1 MGNNDDCFP
10 ICYNETVNYPNSI
23 WKSQD
28 LLKNYLPIFIY
39 ETITVVFSSRLV
51 YYLLRPL
58 SQPHL
63 VSDLLILLAVS
74 TIAQVGL
81 IFYVF
86 MAGLEMN
93 LDFVLRA
100 PKKPTII
107 AICSTL
113 IPMILGTGIYSLVII
128 VDKKFLK
135 NYVETYEYNRPQC
148 YFIWSMVLSIT
159 GFPVLANILVDLK
172 LLYTR
177 LGKLAL
183 TVATHNDFYNWIMFA
198 LVFPF
203 LVNGYRAIFSMLCV
217 IAFILL
223 SHFVLRP
230 LLEKIVAKK
239 PNKHDWTNYQL
250 SFVIMGLFA
259 STGLTD
265 ILGVNPLVGAL
276 IYGLAIPRGSF
287 TEMLMERSDD
297 FGSRYLAP
305 LFFFS
310 GGLRCN
316 IVKVLQ
322 TVDLGFVVIV
332 ILSIFTKIVTTFAVT
347 RYYGMPFRESLAFGL
362 LMNTKGVLSLIVL
375 NIAWDNKLISAYA
388 FSIMTL
394 NILIMTFM
402 VSPIINVIYRP
413 KTAYRMNLLRTIQN
427 LGFQTEVRIL
437 VCVHNPRHASGMVNI
452 LEALSGISVSSLRV
466 TAVQLVELKGR
477 VTSLVSAQL
486 EHQSS
491 LGFSQ
496 SQSQSQSFEDMET
509 IASHFHFF
517 AQVHSGNHAETSM
530 IMSPFAT
537 INRDIYNLAMEK
549 QASLV
554 LLPFHKH
561 WSSEGNLEVTKE
573 VFSEINQNVMKDA
586 PCSVGIFVDRGLNSL
601 LNANLHIIM
610 LFIGGP
616 DDREA
621 LAIAWRMAGH
631 HRIQLTMVRII
642 LCGKAAMEDQKKESG
657 HEELL
662 SAVLDKN
669 KERELDDSCVN
680 NFRIMGVNNKD
691 TIKYEERYVESD
703 DDIPRVVNEFDQKRY
718 DLYVLGQGKG
728 RHSRV
733 LSEMLDW
740 TDFPELGVIGDL
752 VASNSFG
759 SYSSVLVVQQ
769 YGYGGMEFGKNYEN
783 NPSCYPPPIRKPPSR
798 TRSLSRMF

>member
-310 GGLRCN
+310 GGL
-316 IVKVLQ
+316 
-322 TVDLGFVVIV
+322 
-332 ILSIFTKIVTTFAVT
+332 S
-347 RYYGMPFRESLAFGL
+347 YSLL
-362 LMNTKGVLSLIVL
+362 
-375 NIAWDNKLISAYA
+375 WYA
-388 FSIMTL
+388 FQRE
-394 NILIMTFM
+394 FGFW
-402 VSPIINVIYRP
+402 V
-413 KTAYRMNLLRTIQN
+413 AYEHQRR
-427 LGFQTEVRIL
+427 L
-437 VCVHNPRHASGMVNI
+437 VTH
-452 LEALSGISVSSLRV
+452 
-466 TAVQLVELKGR
+466 
-477 VTSLVSAQL
+477 SAQ
-486 EHQSS
+486 H
-491 LGFSQ
+491 
-496 SQSQSQSFEDMET
+496 
-509 IASHFHFF
+509 
-517 AQVHSGNHAETSM
+517 
-530 IMSPFAT
+530 
-537 INRDIYNLAMEK
+537 
-549 QASLV
+549 
-554 LLPFHKH
+554 
-561 WSSEGNLEVTKE
+561 
-573 VFSEINQNVMKDA
+573 
-586 PCSVGIFVDRGLNSL
+586 C
-601 LNANLHIIM
+601 
-610 LFIGGP
+610 
-616 DDREA
+616 
-621 LAIAWRMAGH
+621 
-631 HRIQLTMVRII
+631 
-642 LCGKAAMEDQKKESG
+642 
-657 HEELL
+657 
-662 SAVLDKN
+662 
-669 KERELDDSCVN
+669 
-680 NFRIMGVNNKD
+680 MG
-691 TIKYEERYVESD
+691 
-703 DDIPRVVNEFDQKRY
+703 
-718 DLYVLGQGKG
+718 
-728 RHSRV
+728 
-733 LSEMLDW
+733 
-740 TDFPELGVIGDL
+740 
-752 VASNSFG
+752 
-759 SYSSVLVVQQ
+759 
-769 YGYGGMEFGKNYEN
+769 
-783 NPSCYPPPIRKPPSR
+783 
-798 TRSLSRMF
+798 

>member
-1 MGNNDDCFP
+1 
-10 ICYNETVNYPNSI
+10 
-23 WKSQD
+23 
-28 LLKNYLPIFIY
+28 
-39 ETITVVFSSRLV
+39 
-51 YYLLRPL
+51 
-58 SQPHL
+58 
-63 VSDLLILLAVS
+63 
-74 TIAQVGL
+74 
-81 IFYVF
+81 

-100 PKKPTII
+100 PKKPRII

-113 IPMILGTGIYSLVII
+113 IPMILGIGIYSLV
-128 VDKKFLK
+128 
-135 NYVETYEYNRPQC
+135 
-148 YFIWSMVLSIT
+148 
-159 GFPVLANILVDLK
+159 PVLANILVDLK

-203 LVNGYRAIFSMLCV
+203 LVNGYRAIFSMPCV

-259 STGLTD
+259 CTGLTD
-265 ILGVNPLVGAL
+265 VLGVNPLVGAL

-316 IVKVLQ
+316 VVKILQ
-322 TVDLGFVVIV
+322 TVDLDFVVIV
-332 ILSIFTKIVTTFAVT
+332 ILSIFTKMVTTFADCRFGFCCYSDLV
-347 RYYGMPFRESLAFGL
+347 YLHKDGYNICSYSLL
-362 LMNTKGVLSLIVL
+362 
-375 NIAWDNKLISAYA
+375 W
-388 FSIMTL
+388 
-394 NILIMTFM
+394 
-402 VSPIINVIYRP
+402 P
-413 KTAYRMNLLRTIQN
+413 KTAYRMNMLRTIQN

-437 VCVHNPRHASGMVNI
+437 VCVHNPHHASGMVNI

-466 TAVQLVELKGR
+466 TAIQLVELKGR
-477 VTSLVSAQL
+477 VTSLVSVQL

-496 SQSQSQSFEDMET
+496 SQSQSSKDMET

-549 QASLV
+549 QTSLV
-554 LLPFHKH
+554 LLPFRKH
-561 WSSEGNLEVTKE
+561 WSSDSNLEVTKE
-573 VFSEINQNVMKDA
+573 VFGEINQNVMKDA
-586 PCSVGIFVDRGLNSL
+586 PCSVGLFIDRGLNSL

-616 DDREA
+616 HDREA
-621 LAIAWRMAGH
+621 LAIAWRMAGQH
-631 HRIQLTMVRII
+631 RIRIQLTMVRII

-669 KERELDDSCVN
+669 KERELDDSRVN

-740 TDFPELGVIGDL
+740 TDFPEPGVIGDL

-759 SYSSVLVVQQ
+759 SYSSVHVIQK

-783 NPSCYPPPIRKPPSR
+783 NRSCHPPICKPPSM